1 MCIGEYGTIVDVID
15 TGRAVVRFDDD
26 TTRQISLAVL
36 AAEGIAVAPGNRVM
50 GSIGMA
56 LHLETDEHDTTGI
69 DTAGIDTGGPVSNR
83 SQTGREVAR

>member
-1 MCIGEYGTIVDVID
+1 VCLGEYGTIVDVID

-50 GSIGMA
+50 VSIGMA
-56 LHLETDEHDTTGI
+56 LHLETDET

>member
-1 MCIGEYGTIVDVID
+1 MCLGEYGTIVDVID
-15 TGRAVVRFDDD
+15 IGRAVVRFDDD

-50 GSIGMA
+50 VSIGMA
-56 LHLETDEHDTTGI
+56 LHLETDGHDT
-69 DTAGIDTGGPVSNR
+69 ARIDTGGPDPDG